1 MESHNFETMKEN
13 QQNEEDKAIKKD
25 ERDPKAMKPQII
37 LVTRIKT
44 FK

>member
-25 ERDPKAMKPQII
+25 ERGIKAAKPQII
-37 LVTRIKT
+37 LFTRIKT